1 MSVNRERLLTVVVPA
16 RIGRMWGLYEPI
28 GQLRRD
34 VHADR
39 RSFAISML
47 GLVQFTLLVPLA
59 VAGLEVIRR
68 RRGPL
73 LVLAAWIPI
82 VTFTAA
88 TAFGNTRYRTAAEAS
103 LVILAAVA
111 VDAALDRWKPN
122 GVLSGQSVVAAQPP
136 RGSS

>member
-1 MSVNRERLLTVVVPA
+1 
-16 RIGRMWGLYEPI
+16 MWGLYEPI

-39 RSFAISML
+39 RSFAVSML
-47 GLVQFTLLVPLA
+47 GLVQFALLVPLA

-73 LVLAAWIPI
+73 LVLGAWIPI
-82 VTFTAA
+82 ATFTAA

-111 VDAALDRWKPN
+111 LDAALSRWKP
-122 GVLSGQSVVAAQPP
+122 GGALSGQSVVAAQPP